1 MRVAFNFDV
10 VLTNRFAGLY
20 TYGAGL
26 LRGFSKLADK
36 PDAVLVYSK
45 RYDAE
50 LGRLKVDQ
58 RDGVVLR
65 PMLVKR
71 RWLEK
76 LWRHSKLPSL
86 QWFIGDF
93 DIYHCLYSHMPPT
106 AGRPRILTVHDL
118 RRYKLPELYEHSKLG
133 LFELAV
139 QRADHFIAVSQS
151 TKNDLCQI
159 FGISPNRVDV
169 IHLAADEHLS
179 PLSQND
185 KNRLKAKFS
194 EQMKTSLDRFV
205 MAISA
210 SDARKNIERTIRAFK
225 TAGRQL
231 PNGTKLV
238 VVGRP
243 PKDFVE
249 SLNREAYSDE
259 DVIWTGPVD
268 NLTDWLGCADAFVYA
283 SLYEG
288 FGIPI
293 LEAFA
298 CGVPVIT
305 SNCSSMPEVAG
316 GAAMLVDP
324 YDEQAIN
331 QAIVDVCNNEKL
343 RNGLIEAGRQRQ
355 KQFSWDKTAL
365 KTIEVYKKLVAGVS

>member
-20 TYGAGL
+20 TYGIGL

-50 LGRLKVDQ
+50 VGRLKVDQ
-58 RDGVVLR
+58 RDGVVFR
-65 PMLVKR
+65 PMSVKR
-71 RWLEK
+71 RWLER
-76 LWRHSKLPSL
+76 LWRYSKLPSL

-93 DIYHCLYSHMPPT
+93 DIYHCLYNHMPPT

-118 RRYKLPELYEHSKLG
+118 RRYKLPELYKHSKLG

-139 QRADHFIAVSQS
+139 ERADHFIAVSQS

-159 FGISPNRVDV
+159 FGIPQNKVDV
-169 IHLAADEHLS
+169 IYLAADERLS
-179 PLSQND
+179 PLAEVEKS
-185 KNRLKAKFS
+185 RLKVKLA
-194 EQMKTSLDRFV
+194 EQVKTPLDKFV
-205 MAISA
+205 MVLS
-210 SDARKNIERTIRAFK
+210 SGDTRKNIERTIRAFK
-225 TAGRQL
+225 TAGKQL

-243 PKDFVE
+243 PKDFAE
-249 SLNREAYSDE
+249 SLRQEAYSDE
-259 DVIWTGPVD
+259 NVIWTGPVD
-268 NLTDWLGCADAFVYA
+268 NLTDWLGCADVFVYA

-298 CGVPVIT
+298 CGVPVIA

-316 GAAMLVDP
+316 DAAMLVDP
-324 YDEQAIN
+324 YDEQAIS
-331 QAIVDVCNNEKL
+331 QTIVDVYNNEKL
-343 RNGLIEAGRQRQ
+343 RSGLIEAGNQRQR
-355 KQFSWDKTAL
+355 QFSWDKTAL
-365 KTIEVYKKLVAGVS
+365 KTIEVYKKLAAGAS

>member
-1 MRVAFNFDV
+1 MRIAFNFDA
-10 VLTNRFAGLY
+10 VLNNRFAGLY

-36 PDAVLVYSK
+36 PEAVLVYSK

-50 LGRLKVDQ
+50 AGRLKVDQ
-58 RDGVVLR
+58 RDGVAFR
-65 PMLVKR
+65 PMSVKR

-76 LWRHSKLPSL
+76 LWRYSKSPSL

-93 DIYHCLYSHMPPT
+93 DIYHCLYNHMPPT
-106 AGRPRILTVHDL
+106 AGMPRILTVHDL

-139 QRADHFIAVSQS
+139 ERADHFIAVSQS

-159 FGISPNRVDV
+159 FGIPQGKVDV
-169 IHLAADEHLS
+169 THLAADEHLL
-179 PLSQND
+179 PLAEVEKS
-185 KNRLKAKFS
+185 RLKVKLA
-194 EQMKTSLDRFV
+194 EQVKTPLDRFV
-205 MAISA
+205 MVIS
-210 SDARKNIERTIRAFK
+210 SGDTRKNIERTIRAFR
-225 TAGRQL
+225 TARRQL
-231 PNGTKLV
+231 PDGTKLV
-238 VVGRP
+238 VAGRP
-243 PKDFVE
+243 PKDFAE
-249 SLNREAYSDE
+249 SLRQGAYSDE

-268 NLTDWLGCADAFVYA
+268 NLADWLGCADVFVYA

-305 SNCSSMPEVAG
+305 SDCSSMPEVADN
-316 GAAMLVDP
+316 AAVLVDP
-324 YDEQAIN
+324 YDEQAIS
-331 QAIVDVCNNEKL
+331 QAIANVCNNEKL
-343 RNGLIEAGRQRQ
+343 RNGLIEAGNQRQ
-355 KQFSWDKTAL
+355 KQFGWDKTAM
-365 KTIEVYKKLVAGVS
+365 KTIEVYKKLAAGVS